1 MSGAAVLA
9 SEGFRVSGLGFR
21 GLWDLEIGSYCYGM
35 LSRLRFLLVEGDVV
49 RASLF
54 FDIRCM
60 PLHTS
65 QVFLDGNGAG
75 SVFLVQMFGALC

>member
-1 MSGAAVLA
+1 M
-9 SEGFRVSGLGFR
+9 GFADWKLL
-21 GLWDLEIGSYCYGM
+21 LWYAFSSC
-35 LSRLRFLLVEGDVV
+35 FLLVEGDVV

-65 QVFLDGNGAG
+65 QVVLDGNGAG
-75 SVFLVQMFGALC
+75 SVFRVQVLGVLLLGI